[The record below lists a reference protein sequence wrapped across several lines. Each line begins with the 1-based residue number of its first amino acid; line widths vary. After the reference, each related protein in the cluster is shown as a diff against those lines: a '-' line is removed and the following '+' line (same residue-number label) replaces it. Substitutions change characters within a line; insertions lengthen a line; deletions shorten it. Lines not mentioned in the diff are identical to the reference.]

1 MTFYTSPS
9 PRASRADLPSNSGGD
24 RHGDDF
30 ALGKQGLVVNPY
42 GSAHAANAARG
53 AVHMEFGRHA
63 RAIGQGDFVDR
74 KPWQMPPRNL

>member
-42 GSAHAANAARG
+42 GSAHAANAARA
-53 AVHMEFGRHA
+53 AVYAEFGRAGAALH
-63 RAIGQGDFVDR
+63 QGDFVDR
-74 KPWQMPPRNL
+74 KPWQMPTRNL